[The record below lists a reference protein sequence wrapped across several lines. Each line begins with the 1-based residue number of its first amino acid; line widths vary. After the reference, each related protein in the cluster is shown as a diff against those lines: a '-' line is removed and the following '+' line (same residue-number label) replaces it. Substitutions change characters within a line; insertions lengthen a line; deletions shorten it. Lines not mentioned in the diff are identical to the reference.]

1 MGVVEMGAGMSSN
14 GKLAPTII
22 IFGASG
28 DLTHRKLVPA
38 LYNLFRKKR
47 LSPDTRIIGFA
58 RRPYDDTIFR
68 EGLQEALQEF
78 SPATYDQDLW
88 ESFAS
93 ILSYFEGDLDTE
105 TDFERLARRLD
116 ELDAW
121 NTNRLYYLATA
132 PSYCDG
138 IIRRLGMAGLADD
151 RGGSSRIVVEKP
163 FGRDLESAHRLNE
176 AIHSVF
182 GEHQVFRI
190 DHYLGKDTAQNILF
204 FRFANTIFEPIWN
217 RRFVDHIQI
226 TVAESVDVEHRGAFY
241 DETGVLR
248 DMFQNHLLQLYT
260 LIAMEPPASFDAD
273 ALRNEKVKV
282 LMATRPLEMTGMVL
296 GQYRGYRDARR
307 IASGSRTPTYAAVQ
321 LFVDNWRWKGVPFYL
336 RSGKALAAKT
346 SEIEVVFQRPPH
358 VMFNQLKEDEIKP
371 NALSICIQPDEGIH
385 LRFETKLPDS
395 SQATRSVDM
404 EFHYRD
410 SFGDDPLPDAYE
422 RLLLDALNGDASLF
436 ARNDEIE
443 NAWRLIDP
451 VIKAWEAREE
461 YQPAQYDPGSWGPF
475 EADELL
481 AGSGRAWA
489 LGCGDH

>member
-1 MGVVEMGAGMSSN
+1 MASD
-14 GKLAPTII
+14 GKLAPTIV

-47 LSPDTRIIGFA
+47 LSHETRIIGFA
-58 RRPYDDTIFR
+58 RRPYNDATFR
-68 EGLQEALQEF
+68 DGLQEALEEF
-78 SPATYDQDLW
+78 SPATYDRALW
-88 ESFAS
+88 ESFAPMVT
-93 ILSYFEGDLDTE
+93 YFEGDLE
-105 TDFERLARRLD
+105 TDADFEQLARRLD
-116 ELDAW
+116 DMDAW
-121 NTNRLYYLATA
+121 STNRLYYLATA
-132 PSYCDG
+132 PSYCDA
-138 IIRRLGMAGLADD
+138 IVRRLGRAGLADD
-151 RGGSSRIVVEKP
+151 RGGSCRIVIEKP
-163 FGRDLESAHRLNE
+163 FGRDLESARSLNE
-176 AIHSVF
+176 AIHLVF

-204 FRFANTIFEPIWN
+204 FRFANTIFEPVWN
-217 RRFVDHIQI
+217 RRYVDHVQI
-226 TVAESVDVEHRGAFY
+226 TVSESVDVEHRAAFY

-282 LMATRPLEMTGMVL
+282 LMATRSIETTGTIL
-296 GQYRGYRDARR
+296 GQYRGYRDTERVS
-307 IASGSRTPTYAAVQ
+307 SGSRTPTFAAVQ
-321 LFVDNWRWKGVPFYL
+321 LFIDNWRWKGVPFYL
-336 RSGKALAAKT
+336 RSGKALANKT
-346 SEIEVVFQRPPH
+346 SEIHVVFQRPPH
-358 VMFNQLKEDEIKP
+358 VMFNQLNDDEIKP

-410 SFGDDPLPDAYE
+410 SFGDDALPDAYE

-451 VIKAWEAREE
+451 VIKVWESESALKPSE
-461 YQPAQYDPGSWGPF
+461 YEPGSWGPA
-475 EADELL
+475 EADALL
-481 AGSGRAWA
+481 AGAGRSWT
-489 LGCGDH
+489 LGCGGHSDDDG